1 MESLGTR
8 AVVGLG
14 MDAMPPLTLHVV
26 AVAVT
31 SALVTVASVLLA
43 GLAVWG
49 AVGKRVA
56 GEHPPPPVQPP
67 PPPSPVPT
75 DVAAVGAD

>member
-56 GEHPPPPVQPP
+56 GEHPG
-67 PPPSPVPT
+67 
-75 DVAAVGAD
+75 DDGGAVGAARPPATAT